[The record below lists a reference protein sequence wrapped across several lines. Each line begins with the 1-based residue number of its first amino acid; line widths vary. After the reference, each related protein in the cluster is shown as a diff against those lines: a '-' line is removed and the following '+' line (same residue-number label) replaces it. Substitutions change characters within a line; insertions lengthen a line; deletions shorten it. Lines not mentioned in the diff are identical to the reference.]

1 MKIKITESQ
10 LQKLRKVISE
20 GNTAIDDLNNI
31 INPSDFTVEED
42 FTVVTFRHVI
52 LEGDIE
58 DSDVSVRVGI
68 DKILYTYYGEQDVT
82 SFAITWAIKDI
93 YSGEDLSLGH
103 VINNRVA
110 EVMNKKYTKYIGI
123 EISEWDII
131 IE

>member
-1 MKIKITESQ
+1 MKIKITENQ
-10 LQKLRKVISE
+10 LRRLKKVINE
-20 GNTAIDDLNNI
+20 ANTALDDLNNLI
-31 INPSDFTVEED
+31 DPSDFTVEEE

-82 SFAITWAIKDI
+82 SFAMTWAIKDV
-93 YSGEDLSLGH
+93 YSGEDLSLGY
-103 VINNRVA
+103 VINNRVS
-110 EVMNKKYTKYIGI
+110 EIMNAKYSKYIGV
-123 EISEWDII
+123 EISEYDVI

>member
-1 MKIKITESQ
+1 MKIKITENQ
-10 LQKLRKVISE
+10 LRRLKKVINE
-20 GNTAIDDLNNI
+20 ANTALDDLNNLI
-31 INPSDFTVEED
+31 DPSDFTVNED

-82 SFAITWAIKDI
+82 SFAMTWAIKDV

-103 VINNRVA
+103 VINNRVS
-110 EVMNKKYTKYIGI
+110 EIMNAKYSKYIGV
-123 EISEWDII
+123 EISEYDVI

>member
-20 GNTAIDDLNNI
+20 ANTAIDDLNNI
-31 INPSDFTVEED
+31 IDPSDFTVNED
-42 FTVVTFRHVI
+42 FATVTFKHVV
-52 LEGDIE
+52 LEGDME
-58 DSDVSVRVGI
+58 DNDISVRVMI
-68 DKILYTYYGEQDVT
+68 DKVLYTYRGEQDVT
-82 SFAITWAIKDI
+82 SFAMTWAIKDV

-110 EVMNKKYTKYIGI
+110 EVMNKKYTKYIGV

>member
-1 MKIKITESQ
+1 MRIQITENQ
-10 LQKLRKVISE
+10 LKRLKKVINE
-20 GNTAIDDLNNI
+20 ANTALDDLNNLI
-31 INPSDFTVEED
+31 DPSDFTVNED
-42 FTVVTFRHVI
+42 FTIVTFRHVI

-82 SFAITWAIKDI
+82 SFAMTWAIKDV

-103 VINNRVA
+103 VINNRVS
-110 EVMNKKYTKYIGI
+110 EIMNAKYSKYIGV
-123 EISEWDII
+123 EISEYDVI

>member
-1 MKIKITESQ
+1 VKIKNTESQ

-20 GNTAIDDLNNI
+20 ANTAIDDLNNI
-31 INPSDFTVEED
+31 IDPSDFTVNED
-42 FTVVTFRHVI
+42 FATVTFKHVV
-52 LEGDIE
+52 LEGDME
-58 DSDVSVRVGI
+58 DNDISVRVMI
-68 DKILYTYYGEQDVT
+68 DKVLYTYRGEQDVT
-82 SFAITWAIKDI
+82 SFAMTWAIKDV

-110 EVMNKKYTKYIGI
+110 EVMNKKYTKYIGV

>member
-1 MKIKITESQ
+1 MKIKITENQ
-10 LQKLRKVISE
+10 LRRLKKVINE
-20 GNTAIDDLNNI
+20 ANTALDDLNNLI
-31 INPSDFTVEED
+31 DPSDFTVEED

-82 SFAITWAIKDI
+82 SFAMTWAIKDI

-103 VINNRVA
+103 VINNRVS
-110 EVMNKKYTKYIGI
+110 EIMNAKYSKYIGVQ
-123 EISEWDII
+123 ISEYDVI

>member
-1 MKIKITESQ
+1 MRIQITENQ
-10 LQKLRKVISE
+10 LKRLKKVINE
-20 GNTAIDDLNNI
+20 ANTALDDLNNLI
-31 INPSDFTVEED
+31 DPSDFTVEEE

-82 SFAITWAIKDI
+82 SFAMTWAIKDV

-103 VINNRVA
+103 VINNRVS
-110 EVMNKKYTKYIGI
+110 EIMNAKYSKYIGV
-123 EISEWDII
+123 EISEYDVI

>member
-1 MKIKITESQ
+1 MKIKITENQ
-10 LQKLRKVISE
+10 LRRLKKVINE
-20 GNTAIDDLNNI
+20 ANTVLDDLNNLI
-31 INPSDFTVEED
+31 DPSDFTVNED

-68 DKILYTYYGEQDVT
+68 DKIIYTYYGEQDVT
-82 SFAITWAIKDI
+82 SFAMTWAIKDI

-103 VINNRVA
+103 VINNRVS
-110 EVMNKKYTKYIGI
+110 EIMNAKYSKYIGVK
-123 EISEWDII
+123 ISEYDVI

>member
-1 MKIKITESQ
+1 MKIKITENQ
-10 LQKLRKVISE
+10 LRRLKKVINE
-20 GNTAIDDLNNI
+20 ANTALDDLNNLI
-31 INPSDFTVEED
+31 DPSDFTVNED

-82 SFAITWAIKDI
+82 SFAMTWAIKDV

-103 VINNRVA
+103 VINNRVS
-110 EVMNKKYTKYIGI
+110 EIMNAKYSKYIGVQ
-123 EISEWDII
+123 ISEYDVI

>member
-1 MKIKITESQ
+1 VKIKITESQ

-20 GNTAIDDLNNI
+20 ANTAIDDLNNI
-31 INPSDFTVEED
+31 IDPSDFTVNED
-42 FTVVTFRHVI
+42 FTVVTFRNVM
-52 LEGDIE
+52 LEGDME
-58 DSDVSVRVGI
+58 DNDISVRVMI

-82 SFAITWAIKDI
+82 SFAMTWAIKDV

-110 EVMNKKYTKYIGI
+110 DVMNAKYSKYIGVTV
-123 EISEWDII
+123 SEFDVI

>member
-1 MKIKITESQ
+1 MKIKITENQ
-10 LQKLRKVISE
+10 LRKLKKVINE
-20 GNTAIDDLNNI
+20 ANTALDDLNNLI
-31 INPSDFTVEED
+31 DPSDFTVNED

-82 SFAITWAIKDI
+82 SFAMTWAIKDV

-103 VINNRVA
+103 VINNRVS
-110 EVMNKKYTKYIGI
+110 EIMNAKYSKYIGVQ
-123 EISEWDII
+123 ISEYDVI